1 MVFTMSVLTR
11 GIVIFLLAL
20 AWGGL
25 QTVEA
30 QAPLAAT
37 NLTLN
42 EVVDLAVR
50 DNPQLQSLRTKWEAM
65 QERPAQAGALPNPM
79 FTYSGMDMASGGT
92 WPDTSEKRFM
102 VQQEFP
108 WFGKRG
114 LRGGIA

>member
-1 MVFTMSVLTR
+1 MVFTMSVFSR
-11 GIVIFLLAL
+11 GIAVFLLAL

-30 QAPLAAT
+30 QAPVAAT

-50 DNPQLQSLRTKWEAM
+50 DNPQLQSLRTRWEAM

-79 FTYSGMDMASGGT
+79 FTYSGMDRVDGGKF
-92 WPDTSEKRFM
+92 PDTDEKRFM
-102 VQQEFP
+102 
-108 WFGKRG
+108 
-114 LRGGIA
+114 